1 MKRGKSLPLAR
12 VSERKF
18 RFECRRGAK
27 RERERG
33 VWGKNRGKRI
43 DILAPI
49 PRVEKSSKRETLL
62 KLNCAS
68 LLSLSLSCA
77 SAKGKVRRISR
88 IRIQVVTTL
97 VAEPAFVYVTV
108 KPMQIAFPNLALT
121 DLKAI

>member
-1 MKRGKSLPLAR
+1 MGK
-12 VSERKF
+12 
-18 RFECRRGAK
+18 
-27 RERERG
+27 
-33 VWGKNRGKRI
+33 KNRGKRI

-49 PRVEKSSKRETLL
+49 PRVEKSSKRKTLL
-62 KLNCAS
+62 KVCFS
-68 LLSLSLSCA
+68 PLSLSLSCA

>member
-1 MKRGKSLPLAR
+1 MGK
-12 VSERKF
+12 
-18 RFECRRGAK
+18 
-27 RERERG
+27 
-33 VWGKNRGKRI
+33 KNRGKRI

-62 KLNCAS
+62 KVCFSPLS
-68 LLSLSLSCA
+68 FSLSYA